1 MIPVPPETPDIIGV
15 LSPLPVQVGS
25 RPGAIRSSTARFLP
39 GPVDR
44 GGGGGPD
51 PGREHERTR
60 WSPPPPYTFCAID
73 PGRSIPSHSRK
84 KPTACQPRS
93 CDLLPV
99 LVV

>member
-25 RPGAIRSSTARFLP
+25 RPGAIGSFTARFPAPWTGVGVVVLIP
-39 GPVDR
+39 G
-44 GGGGGPD
+44 
-51 PGREHERTR
+51 GRNERTR